1 MKRGDNIPHSTYP
14 ISFFSPLAYV
24 YSIQKAFLSC
34 GFIFLGFLGNL
45 QAQTYFSTVEIRY
58 NLPKQWQ
65 IRLRPTVFTFP
76 NEGFRTELMVGKIL
90 SPNWRIFSYSQ
101 FDFYR
106 NKHQTGLRLDY
117 SKTYLNKKLLV
128 QGQIRAFVGMSKDTD
143 FEGIFLGDINYRV
156 VPKVALGVRN
166 FTLESPEGEQ
176 FFKVRRS
183 FLGPAAWYY
192 PNPKNTFLTYYGP
205 NVMKKD
211 SFLFMFVWFVT
222 I

>member
-1 MKRGDNIPHSTYP
+1 MKRGYNIPHSTCP
-14 ISFFSPLAYV
+14 ISFFSLLAYV

-34 GFIFLGFLGNL
+34 SIIFLGFLGNV
-45 QAQTYFSTVEIRY
+45 QAQTYFSTVEIRH

-65 IRLRPTVFTFP
+65 VRLRPTVFTFP

-90 SPNWRIFSYSQ
+90 SPNWKIFSYSQ

-143 FEGIFLGDINYRV
+143 FEGIFVGDVNYRV
-156 VPKVALGVRN
+156 VPKIALGVRN
-166 FTLESPEGEQ
+166 FTLESPEEEQ
-176 FFKVRRS
+176 IFKVRRS
-183 FLGPAAWYY
+183 FVGPAAWYY

-211 SFLFMFVWFVT
+211 SFLFMFIWFVT